1 MRSRLSA
8 CFSPQA
14 RTLPSQTN
22 WARSRQTMPPTRKS
36 SRCLLEIEGRE
47 SEVRWP
53 MKLPFLALA
62 LFEVCAHAENWP
74 QWRGPR
80 LDGTSAETQVP
91 VHWSATSNVLW
102 KTELPGAGHASPIVF
117 GDKVFTVSAV
127 AQTEERLLLCLDA
140 ASGKI
145 LWQQPVIRSPL
156 EKKHSLN
163 SHASSTP
170 ACDGNRVFVAFLD
183 VSEMVVAAYDLNG
196 KQEWLVRP
204 GPFHS

>member
-74 QWRGPR
+74 QWRGSR
-80 LDGTSAETQVP
+80 LDGTSAEKDVP

-102 KTELPGAGHASPIVF
+102 KTELPGAGHASPIVSK
-117 GDKVFTVSAV
+117 GKIFTDSAV
-127 AQTEERLLLCLDA
+127 AQTEERLLHCVDA
-140 ASGKI
+140 GSGKL
-145 LWQQPVIRSPL
+145 LWQQPVL
-156 EKKHSLN
+156 KALMEAKHSLN

-170 ACDGNRVFVAFLD
+170 ATD
-183 VSEMVVAAYDLNG
+183 
-196 KQEWLVRP
+196 
-204 GPFHS
+204 